1 MRRYQEFMK
10 EFCDGK
16 KKKPLRKI
24 PMSVENMNHTDMFAV

>member
-16 KKKPLRKI
+16 KKKLRKI